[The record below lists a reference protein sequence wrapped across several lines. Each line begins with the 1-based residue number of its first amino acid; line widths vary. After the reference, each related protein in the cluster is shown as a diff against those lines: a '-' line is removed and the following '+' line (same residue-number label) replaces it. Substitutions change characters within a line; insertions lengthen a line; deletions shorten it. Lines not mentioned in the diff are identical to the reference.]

1 MSNVTT
7 TPGAPPVTPNYST
20 YDLRLAAYMHTGT
33 NAVYKVQDYLAEPMT
48 ARHVAI
54 DIEAAG
60 LGAKAFTM
68 RCVTAAFTQGT
79 DTHTVL
85 LDPRR
90 DDHAAV
96 VRELTDAADLLI
108 LHNAAYDVPPLVH
121 YGLVSPESVYK
132 VWDTVVSARMA
143 YPDTLVPKNLEA
155 LAGRDDLLDMPDND
169 VSMKMAFTA
178 HGISTTAAGWGTMDI
193 DAPVYRLGA
202 MADTVVTLRLAP
214 KLVDAVVAWLTSN
227 PFANPPT
234 TPEAALALHE
244 REQTTNR
251 VMLATSAR
259 GLKVDADYLATYT
272 AEHEAARDKAAEHE
286 AARDKAAEALT
297 AAGLDPEAGNVGA
310 KLVELL
316 DSRGELPESWPRTA
330 TGKLKADQKAM
341 ALLEGH
347 PLAEAQQRVAKLAK
361 VSGYLTKV
369 AAYAE
374 VTGRVH
380 PQVGVLGASATGRM
394 AYREPEL
401 QQFPHDARGILVP
414 DNPGEG
420 KGWVSI
426 DWSSVEPVVVA
437 NAAGDRE
444 FLAGFNDHGADLYAP
459 IVEQAGVTRKVAKKV
474 LLAAMYGQGRALLA
488 SNLGV
493 TEDEAAA
500 TQAKVFAAMPKT
512 RQFLDGLRTTGDSYG
527 MTMTADGRLL
537 PVPTDVQGRVMGYKA
552 TNYFTQGTA
561 YSVLS
566 ESINAIHLAG
576 LAEHVQLAMHDEL
589 IVDAEAAEDVR
600 RIMETPPAWLESFAG
615 HKVVLR
621 TDSNP
626 LPDRWEYV
634 E

>member
-1 MSNVTT
+1 M
-7 TPGAPPVTPNYST
+7 A
-20 YDLRLAAYMHTGT
+20 
-33 NAVYKVQDYLAEPMT
+33 
-48 ARHVAI
+48 
-54 DIEAAG
+54 
-60 LGAKAFTM
+60 TM
-68 RCVTAAFTQGT
+68 
-79 DTHTVL
+79 
-85 LDPRR
+85 
-90 DDHAAV
+90 
-96 VRELTDAADLLI
+96 LI

-121 YGLVSPESVYK
+121 YGLMGMDSVHK

-155 LAGRDDLLDMPDND
+155 LAGRDDLLDMPDNA
-169 VSMKMAFTA
+169 VTMKTAFTA
-178 HGISTTAAGWGTMDI
+178 HGVSTTTAGWETMDI
-193 DAPVYRLGA
+193 DSPVYRLGA

-214 KLVDAVVAWLTSN
+214 VLTGAVVKHLTSN
-227 PFANPPT
+227 PFMYMSETRAH
-234 TPEAALALHE
+234 ELHG
-244 REQTTNR
+244 REQVTNR

-259 GLKVDADYLATYT
+259 GLKVDTDYLATYT
-272 AEHEAARDKAAEHE
+272 AENEQARADAATV
-286 AARDKAAEALT
+286 LT
-297 AAGLDPEAGNVGA
+297 EAGLDPEAGNIGA

-316 DSRGELPESWPRTA
+316 NDRGELPSDWPTTA
-330 TGKLKADQKAM
+330 KGALKADKKAM

-347 PLAEAQQRVAKLAK
+347 PLVEAQQKVAELTKIT
-361 VSGYLTKV
+361 GYLTKV

-401 QQFPHDARGILVP
+401 QQFPAAARGILVP

-426 DWSSVEPVVVA
+426 DWSSIEPVVVA
-437 NAAGDRE
+437 NAAGDHE

-459 IVEQAGVTRKVAKKV
+459 IVEQAGVTRKVAKVV

-493 TEDEAAA
+493 TEDEAAVI
-500 TQAKVFAAMPKT
+500 QGKVFEAMPKT

-552 TNYFTQGTA
+552 TNYFTQGSCA
-561 YSVLS
+561 SILS
-566 ESINAIHLAG
+566 CAINSIYREG

-589 IVDAEAAEDVR
+589 IVSAEAAEDIR
-600 RIMETPPAWLESFAG
+600 RIMETPPEWLETFCGS
-615 HKVVLR
+615 KVILR

-626 LPDRWEYV
+626 LPERWAYV
-634 E
+634 